1 LKLPIILNNGGFIY
15 DPVSNK
21 NLVSNY
27 MQNDISK
34 NLIDEIVTLNFN
46 PFVHL
51 EVNNQNKLYYSAL
64 FNYGERDYY
73 DSRMK
78 ANDKRFE
85 KVKKYNIENKKVI
98 TIFLIGEKNEL
109 TDLYEMLKEKYPVVQ
124 YHLFLDVYSHYYWLE
139 INSINATKKNG
150 VKFLKKHLNIEN
162 VTCFGDH
169 LNDLSMFE
177 ECDNSY
183 AVKNAHKNLIELA
196 DEVIGSNI
204 EDGVAKFLES
214 RMIL

>member
-1 LKLPIILNNGGFIY
+1 
-15 DPVSNK
+15 
-21 NLVSNY
+21 

-34 NLIDEIVTLNFN
+34 DLIDEVVKLNFN

-51 EVNNQNKLYYSAL
+51 EANNENKLYYSGL
-64 FNYGERDYY
+64 FNYGEKNYY

-85 KVKKYNIENKKVI
+85 NVKKYNVESGKVI
-98 TIFLIGEKNEL
+98 TIFLIGEEHQL
-109 TDLYEMLKEKYPVVQ
+109 TNLYKVLKEKYPVFQ
-124 YHLFLDVYSHYYWLE
+124 YHLFLDVYSQYYWIE
-139 INSINATKKNG
+139 INNINATKQNG

-169 LNDLSMFE
+169 LNDVSMFE

-183 AVKNAHKNLIELA
+183 AVKNAHKDLKEMAN
-196 DEVIGSNI
+196 EVIGSNI

-214 RMIL
+214 RVILWKKQLWFWY